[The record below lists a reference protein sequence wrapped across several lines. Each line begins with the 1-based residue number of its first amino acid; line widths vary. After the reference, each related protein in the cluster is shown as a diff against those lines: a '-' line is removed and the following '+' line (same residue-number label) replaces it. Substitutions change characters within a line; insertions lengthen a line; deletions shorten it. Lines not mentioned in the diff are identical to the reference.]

1 MTTMTWLEREYWSQP
16 RPVVPASRPG
26 GSAPAVPI
34 TLITPITAITSAPT
48 APAAR
53 FERQGSELV
62 LIVPITASEARHGA
76 LVMVPAPGTSVRL
89 RIPPGTTTGRR
100 FQVPR
105 VSAPAPDGFGDLTVV
120 VEVY

>member
-1 MTTMTWLEREYWSQP
+1 MTAMTWLEREYWSQP

-26 GSAPAVPI
+26 GSAPAV
-34 TLITPITAITSAPT
+34 TPAPSTPT
-48 APAAR
+48 ATPSAR

-62 LIVPITASEARHGA
+62 LVVPISASEAQHGA
-76 LVMVPAPGTSVRL
+76 LIKVPAPGTSVRL
-89 RIPPGTTTGRR
+89 RVPPGTTTGRR
-100 FQVPR
+100 FRVPR

>member
-26 GSAPAVPI
+26 GSAPAA
-34 TLITPITAITSAPT
+34 TPAPSAP
-48 APAAR
+48 PATPSAR

-62 LIVPITASEARHGA
+62 LVVPISASEAQHGA
-76 LVMVPAPGTSVRL
+76 LIKVPAPGTSVRL
-89 RIPPGTTTGRR
+89 RVPPGTTTGRR
-100 FQVPR
+100 FRVPR
-105 VSAPAPDGFGDLTVV
+105 ISAPAPDGFGDLTVV

>member
-1 MTTMTWLEREYWSQP
+1 MTIMTWLEREFWSQP

-26 GSAPAVPI
+26 GTAPTVIAP
-34 TLITPITAITSAPT
+34 LAEAPT
-48 APAAR
+48 APSAR

-62 LIVPITASEARHGA
+62 LIVPITASEALHGA

-89 RIPPGTTTGRR
+89 RVPPGTTTGRR
-100 FQVPR
+100 FRVPR
-105 VSAPAPDGFGDLTVV
+105 VSAPAPDGFGDLAVV

>member
-1 MTTMTWLEREYWSQP
+1 MTAMTWLEREYWSQP

-26 GSAPAVPI
+26 GSAP
-34 TLITPITAITSAPT
+34 TLTPAPST
-48 APAAR
+48 PPAAPSAR

-62 LIVPITASEARHGA
+62 LVVPISTSEAQHGA
-76 LVMVPAPGTSVRL
+76 LIKVPAPGTSVRL
-89 RIPPGTTTGRR
+89 RVPPGTTTGRR
-100 FQVPR
+100 FRVPR

>member
-1 MTTMTWLEREYWSQP
+1 MTAMTWLEREYWSQP

-26 GSAPAVPI
+26 GAAPAV
-34 TLITPITAITSAPT
+34 TPAPST
-48 APAAR
+48 PAATPSPR

-62 LIVPITASEARHGA
+62 LVVPISASEAQHGA
-76 LVMVPAPGTSVRL
+76 LIKVPAPGTSVRL
-89 RIPPGTTTGRR
+89 RVPPGTTTGRR
-100 FQVPR
+100 FRVPR

>member
-26 GSAPAVPI
+26 GPAPAATPAPSAPPA
-34 TLITPITAITSAPT
+34 TPS
-48 APAAR
+48 AR

-62 LIVPITASEARHGA
+62 LVVPISASEAQHGA
-76 LVMVPAPGTSVRL
+76 LIKVPAPGTSVRL
-89 RIPPGTTTGRR
+89 RVPPGTTTGRR
-100 FQVPR
+100 FRVPR
-105 VSAPAPDGFGDLTVV
+105 ISAPAPDGFGDLTVV

>member
-1 MTTMTWLEREYWSQP
+1 MTAMTWLEREYWSQP

-26 GSAPAVPI
+26 GSAPAV
-34 TLITPITAITSAPT
+34 TPVPVGASAA
-48 APAAR
+48 APSAAPSAR

-62 LIVPITASEARHGA
+62 LVVPISASEAQHGA
-76 LVMVPAPGTSVRL
+76 LIKVPAPGTSVRL
-89 RIPPGTTTGRR
+89 RVPPGTTTGRR
-100 FQVPR
+100 FRVPR

>member
-26 GSAPAVPI
+26 GSAPTAVPG
-34 TLITPITAITSAPT
+34 PASN

-62 LIVPITASEARHGA
+62 LVVPISATEARHGA
-76 LVMVPAPGTSVRL
+76 LIRVPAPGSSVRL
-89 RIPPGTTTGRR
+89 RVPPGTTSGRR
-100 FQVPR
+100 FRVPR
-105 VSAPAPDGFGDLTVV
+105 ASAPAPDGFGDLTVV

>member
-1 MTTMTWLEREYWSQP
+1 MTAMTWLEREYWSQP

-26 GSAPAVPI
+26 GAAPAV
-34 TLITPITAITSAPT
+34 TPAPST
-48 APAAR
+48 PAATPSAR

-62 LIVPITASEARHGA
+62 LVVPISASEAQHGA
-76 LVMVPAPGTSVRL
+76 LIKVPAPGTSVRL
-89 RIPPGTTTGRR
+89 RVPPGTTTGRR
-100 FQVPR
+100 FRVPR

>member
-1 MTTMTWLEREYWSQP
+1 MTAMTWLEREYWSQP

-26 GSAPAVPI
+26 GSAPALKTVPK
-34 TLITPITAITSAPT
+34 TAPT
-48 APAAR
+48 PR

-62 LIVPITASEARHGA
+62 LVVPISATEAAHGA
-76 LVMVPAPGTSVRL
+76 LIKVPAPGTVVRL
-89 RIPPGTTTGRR
+89 RVPPGTTSGRR
-100 FQVPR
+100 FRVPR

>member
-26 GSAPAVPI
+26 ASTPAADAP
-34 TLITPITAITSAPT
+34 TPQT

-62 LIVPITASEARHGA
+62 LVVPISATEARHGA
-76 LVMVPAPGTSVRL
+76 LVKVPAPGSSIRL
-89 RIPPGTTTGRR
+89 RVPPGTTSGRR
-100 FQVPR
+100 FRVPR
-105 VSAPAPDGFGDLTVV
+105 ASAPAPDGFGDLTVV
-120 VEVY
+120 VEVC

>member
-1 MTTMTWLEREYWSQP
+1 MTAMTWLEREYWSQP

-26 GSAPAVPI
+26 GSAPAV
-34 TLITPITAITSAPT
+34 TPAPSRS
-48 APAAR
+48 PATPSTR

-62 LIVPITASEARHGA
+62 LVVPISASEAQHGA
-76 LVMVPAPGTSVRL
+76 LIKVPAPGTSVRL

-100 FQVPR
+100 FRVPR